1 MPLTPEEELELLELE
16 EEEYQSSLKM
26 AKPEAIAPAIQPQ
39 SASTVGL
46 TPEAKAGLAGAAQG
60 LSLGFSDEL
69 GAGVDVLSDVVKGQS
84 PMSYMDKW
92 REYQK
97 QREAANKA
105 LQEESPWAY
114 GAGEIGGGLVTSLVP
129 VGGMARGAT
138 LLPRLARAAGI
149 GATVGAAQGIGASEA
164 TIDKPEELA
173 KDAISGATMGL
184 ATGGILEGGASA
196 VGGAVKTGKEFVK
209 DSDFLRQLGKAYDY
223 GKKGLN
229 FGSSSTM
236 DKLELVPR
244 QRAKDV
250 VGRIFEV
257 DQQLGQQVGAALDNA
272 QAAGVKINV
281 DPAIQ
286 ANSEKIFNTLF
297 VQNPTLA
304 EILEPKTAKL
314 LKTIAQKDIGDL
326 SPIEARALKD
336 QLYKLSDD
344 LSGFNSDQANFAKK
358 VGRDLASSIDNQL
371 KSQIPDYK
379 IAAEQFKTF
388 RQLVPESIISKG
400 TPVDYEKVY
409 MGDLKNPE
417 LKLYEATEQMLG
429 RAKRPGEASSEERA
443 TFEVLRRNLDQLKEK
458 VPEASK
464 KLGPDYYSK
473 LKSQAD
479 EIAAIRQATGTDPQ
493 EGPKGVISGAVSG
506 LSSTG
511 RGLGMTVANKAG
523 IASRPVSKIY
533 NAPNDA
539 LLKAANALKGNKA
552 TEIFGNKLEK
562 ALQNKDDVAKNAV
575 LFQLMQSPEYRGLI
589 KDFFEEEDTNE

>member
-1 MPLTPEEELELLELE
+1 MSSDRRALLRRTLLKEQLAKE
-16 EEEYQSSLKM
+16 ASGQQSVQ
-26 AKPEAIAPAIQPQ
+26 AQPQ
-39 SASTVGL
+39 SANTVAL
-46 TPEAKAGLAGAAQG
+46 TPETEAALAGAAQG

-69 GAGVDVLSDVVKGQS
+69 GAGVDVLSDVVQGQS

-138 LLPRLARAAGI
+138 LLPRLARAMGI
-149 GATVGAAQGIGASEA
+149 GAAVGTAQGIGASEA

-196 VGGAVKTGKEFVK
+196 VGGAVKKGKEFAQ

-257 DQQLGQQVGAALDNA
+257 DQQLGQQVGAALDSA

-336 QLYKLSDD
+336 QLYKLSLKD
-344 LSGFNSDQANFAKK
+344 LSGFNSDPANFAKM
-358 VGRDLASSIDNQL
+358 VGLDLAKSIDEQL
-371 KSQIPDYK
+371 KSKIPDYK
-379 IAAEQFKTF
+379 LAAKQFQTF

-443 TFEVLRRNLDQLKEK
+443 TFEVLRRNLEQLKEK

-523 IASRPVSKIY
+523 VASRPVSKIY
-533 NAPNDA
+533 NASNDKLLQA
-539 LLKAANALKGNKA
+539 ANSLKANKA

-575 LFQLMQSPEYRGLI
+575 LFQLMQSPEYRGLM